1 MTEHTH
7 NEQRKETK
15 RPTTSR
21 FSNYFT
27 IWDKRFTSL
36 TRFPPNI
43 WLQSFEHCFT
53 ESHGENR
60 GSSIYCHASSVNYH
74 VYFLQDTRFIFFLS
88 GFCVS
93 RERER
98 LLFLAPP
105 YHFHL
110 LRKSFGLQHLHLS
123 ERFNDEQ
130 GLCKRIQEPYY
141 IFLLSKPL

>member
-1 MTEHTH
+1 MPEHTY
-7 NEQRKETK
+7 NEQRKDTK

-43 WLQSFEHCFT
+43 WLQSFEHWFMD
-53 ESHGENR
+53 SHGEN
-60 GSSIYCHASSVNYH
+60 SIKYQLSCVFFTGYKI
-74 VYFLQDTRFIFFLS
+74 YFFLS

-105 YHFHL
+105 YHFHPL
-110 LRKSFGLQHLHLS
+110 CKLFGLQRLHLS

-130 GLCKRIQEPYY
+130 RLCKWIQDPYY
-141 IFLLSKPL
+141 ISYYQNLYKSK